1 MRSRNR
7 LVIPF
12 SGRHAG
18 VWCGCE
24 SGEGSLH
31 FSLSRMISLV
41 RNEEASA
48 LSRSPREYK
57 PPCRRMGVCKRE
69 SCGKV
74 VNAIEEGLW
83 PSDFPQEGGNL
94 S

>member
-7 LVIPF
+7 LVIPV

-24 SGEGSLH
+24 PGEGSLH
-31 FSLSRMISLV
+31 FSLSQMISLV

-48 LSRSPREYK
+48 LSRSPRVQTSVQGDGGLQK
-57 PPCRRMGVCKRE
+57 GKLWQ
-69 SCGKV
+69 SC
-74 VNAIEEGLW
+74 
-83 PSDFPQEGGNL
+83 
-94 S
+94 